1 MAASVLNGSLSKI
14 IDVPHLKDVSV
25 MIEIL
30 QYLGATVTRTEQML
44 HIDTTNV
51 KNYEVP
57 EYLMRRMRSSIFLM
71 GPILGRFGKVRVS
84 YPGVV
89 I

>member
-1 MAASVLNGSLSKI
+1 MGRYIIKGGNKLDGKVRINGAKNSCLPIMAASVLNGSLSKI

-44 HIDTTNV
+44 HID
-51 KNYEVP
+51 
-57 EYLMRRMRSSIFLM
+57 I
-71 GPILGRFGKVRVS
+71 
-84 YPGVV
+84 
-89 I
+89 